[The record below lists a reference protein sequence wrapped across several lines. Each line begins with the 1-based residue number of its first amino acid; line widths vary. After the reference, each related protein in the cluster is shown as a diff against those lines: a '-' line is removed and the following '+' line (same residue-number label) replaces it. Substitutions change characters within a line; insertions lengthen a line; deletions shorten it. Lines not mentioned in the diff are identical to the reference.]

1 MTATHVYAKP
11 AERLDDLVART
22 LKNAQALIAAQGPR
36 PLLPFRHQ
44 DLFREP
50 VYTDGQ
56 PYDAGLDDEDE
67 GGE

>member
-11 AERLDDLVART
+11 AERLDTLVART
-22 LKNAQALIAAQGPR
+22 LENVKTAIATQGPR

-50 VYTDGQ
+50 AYTDGK
-56 PYDAGLDDEDE
+56 PYAQDDDEDH
-67 GGE
+67 G